1 MASTRK
7 IATIAGVIAAVCV
20 VAVVALILV
29 RLSRAKPAA
38 GTIEGSIIKHDTD
51 TKKESPIEGVDV
63 SAAGGVAAHDA
74 KSDFSGYFRLTL
86 APQVAQGQSVV
97 LNFQHPDYLPV
108 KLNAAAGNHLYVVEM
123 APVHGEVEA
132 ALNQEQVN
140 VSNVL
145 VRYSIVSTSSENIG
159 SGEKTFQV
167 VNEGNIPCDT
177 QKPCSPDGKWKASI
191 GSASLDAGEGNIFE
205 NGRVSCIAGPCPFT
219 KIAIDAFSH
228 PGRLISVS
236 VLDWSDTTTF
246 LLQAEVYRS
255 ASVNLLRV
263 TYPVIFGR
271 SLNFTLPSDAQGPT
285 LEAEM
290 SGSQV
295 IFPLGPDPILS
306 WADCNVRA
314 EKVQGKD
321 YRCELKPGYGFK

>member
-7 IATIAGVIAAVCV
+7 NATIAVTIAAVCV
-20 VAVVALILV
+20 VVVAAFIMV
-29 RLSRAKPAA
+29 RFSRAKPAA

-51 TKKESPIEGVDV
+51 TKKESPIEGVEV
-63 SAAGGVAAHDA
+63 SAAGGLATHDA

-86 APQVAQGQSVV
+86 GPKVAQGEPVV
-97 LNFQHPDYLPV
+97 LNFQHPDYIPV

-132 ALNQEQVN
+132 ALNEAQVN
-140 VSNVL
+140 ISDVL

-159 SGEKTFQV
+159 TGEKTFQV
-167 VNEGNIPCDT
+167 VNEGNIPCDS

-228 PGRLISVS
+228 PSRLISAS
-236 VLDWSDTTTF
+236 VLAWSDTTTF

-255 ASVNLLRV
+255 ASNNLIRV

-271 SLNFTLPSDAQGPT
+271 SLNFTLPSDAQGPS

-290 SGSQV
+290 DGTQIV
-295 IFPLGPDPILS
+295 FPLAPDPILS
-306 WADCNVRA
+306 WADCSVRVETKQA
-314 EKVQGKD
+314 KD

>member
-1 MASTRK
+1 
-7 IATIAGVIAAVCV
+7 
-20 VAVVALILV
+20 
-29 RLSRAKPAA
+29 
-38 GTIEGSIIKHDTD
+38 
-51 TKKESPIEGVDV
+51 
-63 SAAGGVAAHDA
+63 
-74 KSDFSGYFRLTL
+74 
-86 APQVAQGQSVV
+86 
-97 LNFQHPDYLPV
+97 
-108 KLNAAAGNHLYVVEM
+108 
-123 APVHGEVEA
+123 
-132 ALNQEQVN
+132 
-140 VSNVL
+140 
-145 VRYSIVSTSSENIG
+145 
-159 SGEKTFQV
+159 
-167 VNEGNIPCDT
+167 
-177 QKPCSPDGKWKASI
+177 
-191 GSASLDAGEGNIFE
+191 
-205 NGRVSCIAGPCPFT
+205 
-219 KIAIDAFSH
+219 
-228 PGRLISVS
+228 
-236 VLDWSDTTTF
+236 LDWSDTTTF